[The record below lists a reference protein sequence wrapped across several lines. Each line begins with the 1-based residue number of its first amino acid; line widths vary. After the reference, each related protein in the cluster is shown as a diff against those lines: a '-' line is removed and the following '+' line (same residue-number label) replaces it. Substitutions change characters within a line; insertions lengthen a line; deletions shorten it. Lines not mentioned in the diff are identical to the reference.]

1 MPYVYVGKLSLLKTL
16 SWLKNITLYPNSL
29 LAAFGVFGLFIV
41 TKKKIKKYR
50 ILRKY
55 VVVKPSFM
63 KKKSTFKTQV
73 IKGMAF
79 TRTWWSNYTC
89 HLISTNN

>member
-41 TKKKIKKYR
+41 TKKKNKKNTEYYENT
-50 ILRKY
+50 LLSNHLLWRK
-55 VVVKPSFM
+55 S
-63 KKKSTFKTQV
+63 Q
-73 IKGMAF
+73 
-79 TRTWWSNYTC
+79 
-89 HLISTNN
+89 HLKHK

>member
-41 TKKKIKKYR
+41 TKKK
-50 ILRKY
+50 
-55 VVVKPSFM
+55 
-63 KKKSTFKTQV
+63 
-73 IKGMAF
+73 
-79 TRTWWSNYTC
+79 
-89 HLISTNN
+89 